1 MHLFLSKP
9 ENNYKPTTAKIKK
22 MNINTINMFNN
33 IGRALKNVFI
43 ITLRALIYEI
53 VFNGLII
60 LNYLRLEP
68 DTLNF

>member
-1 MHLFLSKP
+1 
-9 ENNYKPTTAKIKK
+9 

-60 LNYLRLEP
+60 LNDLRLEP
-68 DTLNF
+68 DILNF